1 MHGVSLTPFADA
13 LDFVEEICTRH
24 PWRTVCARPRP
35 RANLRRMTTYRLATR
50 LAPGVLL
57 ALSLVGGCASG
68 DAALEEGGLSRADLE
83 AEDDASRA
91 DTGAPTIGER
101 FLSGVLACEEQYEE
115 AVLAI
120 DPRTSEGVFHEE
132 SIDYVRCLEDIRYD
146 LGWPLFETRLESADT
161 DDDAVR
167 AAWSSQHKFG
177 SGFRSICRDLNS
189 PYFFRHGNDVS
200 SAVEARCEPMAAKL
214 ESYAY
219 LNFAGMRVTLSD
231 DVRWTDEDLA
241 TAPEACVTA
250 FESALGAATNKTEKA
265 AAYSALGACAFDDAI
280 THWTDR
286 ALAHSEGAFS
296 GYSDY
301 MRERRTDF
309 LDERENVETLGAL
322 LALAGRDRAKPAED
336 RALLAA
342 ETNAHVW
349 LGLSVLLREAG
360 DGIF

>member
-1 MHGVSLTPFADA
+1 MTPPTRPDLTAFARFA
-13 LDFVEEICTRH
+13 
-24 PWRTVCARPRP
+24 PRTV
-35 RANLRRMTTYRLATR
+35 
-50 LAPGVLL
+50 L
-57 ALSLVGGCASG
+57 ALALFGGCASG
-68 DAALEEGGLSRADLE
+68 EADLHETGLSRAELE

-101 FLSGVLACEEQYEE
+101 FLDGVLACEAQYEE

-120 DPRTSEGVFHEE
+120 DPRTSEGFSHPE
-132 SIDYVRCLEDIRYD
+132 SSDYVRCLEDVRYE
-146 LGWPLFETRLESADT
+146 LGWPLFEKRLEDAGTADALVT
-161 DDDAVR
+161 

-177 SGFRSICRDLNS
+177 VGFRSICRDLTS
-189 PYFFRHGNDVS
+189 PYFFRHGNDAS
-200 SAVEARCEPMAAKL
+200 TAVEARCEPMAAKL

-231 DVRWTDEDLA
+231 DVRWTDADLA
-241 TAPEACVTA
+241 TAPEACATA
-250 FESALGAATNKTEKA
+250 FDTAFGAATNKAEKT
-265 AAYSALGACAFDDAI
+265 AAYNELGACAFADAI
-280 THWTDR
+280 AHWTER

-296 GYSDY
+296 GYSNY
-301 MRERRTDF
+301 MREREAKF
-309 LDERENVETLGAL
+309 LEAREDVEALGGL

-342 ETNAHVW
+342 EANAHVW